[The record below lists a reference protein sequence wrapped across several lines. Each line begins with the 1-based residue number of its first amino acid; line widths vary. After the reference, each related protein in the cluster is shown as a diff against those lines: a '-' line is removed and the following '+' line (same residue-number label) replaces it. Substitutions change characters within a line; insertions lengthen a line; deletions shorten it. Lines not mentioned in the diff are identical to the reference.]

1 MAMTDDFRKEMD
13 QLKKE
18 FSDLGSLV
26 SSVKDIASKQSGR
39 VVDLAEDT
47 GESVEK
53 YIKERP
59 LTSALVIFGSGVL
72 AGVLLSNSNKR

>member
-1 MAMTDDFRKEMD
+1 MAITDDFSKEID

-18 FSDLGSLV
+18 FTDLGSLV
-26 SSVKDIASKQSGR
+26 ASAKDLVSKQSEK

-53 YIKERP
+53 YIKNRP
-59 LTSALVIFGSGVL
+59 LTSALVIFGSGLVV
-72 AGVLLSNSNKR
+72 GMLLSNKR

>member
-26 SSVKDIASKQSGR
+26 SSAKDLASKQRG
-39 VVDLAEDT
+39 
-47 GESVEK
+47 
-53 YIKERP
+53 
-59 LTSALVIFGSGVL
+59 
-72 AGVLLSNSNKR
+72 

>member
-18 FSDLGSLV
+18 FSDIGSLV
-26 SSVKDIASKQSGR
+26 SSVKELANKQGGR
-39 VVDLAEDT
+39 VVDMAEDT

-72 AGVLLSNSNKR
+72 AGVLLSNSTKR

>member
-26 SSVKDIASKQSGR
+26 SSVKDIASKQSGK

-72 AGVLLSNSNKR
+72 AGVLLSNSTKR

>member
-18 FSDLGSLV
+18 FSDLGSVV
-26 SSVKDIASKQSGR
+26 SSAKELASKQSGR

-72 AGVLLSNSNKR
+72 AGVLLSNSTKR

>member
-26 SSVKDIASKQSGR
+26 SSVKEIASKQSGR

-72 AGVLLSNSNKR
+72 AGVLLSNSTKR

>member
-26 SSVKDIASKQSGR
+26 SSVKEIGSKQSGR

-72 AGVLLSNSNKR
+72 AGVLLSNSTKR